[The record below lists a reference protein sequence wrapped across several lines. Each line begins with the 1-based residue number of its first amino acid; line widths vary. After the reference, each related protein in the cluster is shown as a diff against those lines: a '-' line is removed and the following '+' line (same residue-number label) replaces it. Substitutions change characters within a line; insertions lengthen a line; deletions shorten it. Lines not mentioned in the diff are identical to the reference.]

1 MAEKGIVKGGM
12 DYLLRSVAGPGNRT
26 AEILAPDL
34 FSVNPAQQAKV
45 IDRLKLLDEY
55 LRNQALQQQVGAG
68 VVAPSLLD

>member
-1 MAEKGIVKGGM
+1 V
-12 DYLLRSVAGPGNRT
+12 LFRSPGTRT
-26 AEILAPDL
+26 AETLAPDL
-34 FSVNPAQQAKV
+34 YSIDPAQQAKV